1 MLQNNFID
9 EIEKDKYNKLLENNY
24 IKDNIIDYLNSSIK
38 SINII
43 SNNLIVI
50 RFKLTNQ
57 ELNYWI
63 MLDIIYKFYKDQII
77 IEKIKNEF
85 ILIKNFK

>member
-43 SNNLIVI
+43 ANNLIVI